1 MHQRHS
7 SHFFASGCF
16 ALSTDV
22 SCLTDT
28 SSLYLFDIKV
38 HSRFNKNG
46 VTGSRKHSVL
56 FVICHFVGPE
66 IKVNRQTRP
75 RHCTHAH
82 GQKLVSSVTSFIVW
96 PPLSHPLIVRK
107 ETRNEIKVT
116 INARL
121 NFLFVSSICFQS
133 CTKCHNINFQWK

>member
-1 MHQRHS
+1 MHF
-7 SHFFASGCF
+7 FFASGCF
-16 ALSTDV
+16 ALSSDV

-46 VTGSRKHSVL
+46 VTGSRKHAVL

-75 RHCTHAH
+75 RHCTPAH
-82 GQKLVSSVTSFIVW
+82 GQKLISSVSSFIVW

-107 ETRNEIKVT
+107 ETRTEIKVT

-121 NFLFVSSICFQS
+121 NFFVCFFSLLSKSHKMSQYKLS
-133 CTKCHNINFQWK
+133 MEVKTLL